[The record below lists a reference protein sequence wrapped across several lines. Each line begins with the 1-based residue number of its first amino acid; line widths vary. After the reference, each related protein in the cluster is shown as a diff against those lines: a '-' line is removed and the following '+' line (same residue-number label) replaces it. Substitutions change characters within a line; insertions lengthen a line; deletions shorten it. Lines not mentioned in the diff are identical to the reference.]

1 MTQHAVTRP
10 IDQCPACGDSNLTPF
25 YAKDGVAS
33 HSCLLMDDEAEALT
47 FPKGD
52 LRIVFCQNCAFVF
65 NTHYNGS
72 LAAYS
77 ARYEETQAFSPLFRD
92 FARDL
97 AKRWVEKYNLHDSSV
112 LELGCGKGEFLVN
125 MIEEGAGSGIGIDPG
140 VHPERIDPAL
150 ESRITWIAD
159 YYGPKYSHLKA
170 DAVVCR
176 HTMEHISPVGDW
188 MRDIRAAIGDQPD
201 TVVLFELPDVL
212 RILEEAAYWDVY
224 YEHCSY
230 FSAGSLAR
238 LFRATGFEVLEITR
252 EYDDQYLVIEA
263 RPTATPAPGEPLAIE
278 DDLDRLRASLEPFEQ
293 SVAAS
298 LATWADEIRTVRARG
313 GRVAIWGSGSKGVSF
328 FAGLGETARSVD
340 YAVDINPYKHGK
352 FMAGS
357 GHRIVAPE
365 QLAADRP
372 ELVIVMNPIY
382 LTEIGELLQS
392 LGVRTD
398 LRAV

>member
-1 MTQHAVTRP
+1 MTEPAVTRP
-10 IDQCPACGDSNLTPF
+10 IHQCPACGSTKLTPF
-25 YAKDGVAS
+25 YAKDRVAS
-33 HSCLLMDDEAEALT
+33 HSCLLMDDEAEARA

-52 LRIVFCQNCAFVF
+52 LRIVFCGTCAFVF
-65 NTHYNGS
+65 NTHYDGT

-77 ARYEETQAFSPLFRD
+77 ARYEETQAFSPLFRE

-97 AKRWVEKYNLHDSSV
+97 AKRWVENYDLHGRSV

-125 MIEEGAGSGIGIDPG
+125 MIEQGAGSGIGIDPG

-201 TVVLFELPDVL
+201 TIVLFELPDVL

-238 LFRATGFEVLEITR
+238 LFRATGFEVLEVTR

-263 RPTATPAPGEPLAIE
+263 RPSVTPAPGDPLPNE
-278 DDLDRLRASLEPFEQ
+278 DDIERLRASLEPFER
-293 SVAAS
+293 SVEAS
-298 LATWADEIRTVRARG
+298 LTNWSAEIRAVRARG

-328 FAGLGETARSVD
+328 FAGLGETAQLVD

-365 QLAADRP
+365 QLVADRP

-382 LTEIGELLQS
+382 LGEIAELLTK
-392 LGVRTD
+392 LGVQTN
-398 LRAV
+398 LREV

>member
-1 MTQHAVTRP
+1 MTKP
-10 IDQCPACGDSNLTPF
+10 IDRCPACNGSSLTPF

-33 HSCLLMDDEAEALT
+33 HSCLLMDDEVEALA

-52 LRIVFCQNCAFVF
+52 LRIVFCDTCAFVF

-77 ARYEETQAFSPLFRD
+77 ARYEETQAFSPLFRE

-97 AKRWVEKYNLHDSSV
+97 AKRWVDKYDLHDRSV

-125 MIEEGAGSGIGIDPG
+125 MIEQGAGSGIGIDPG
-140 VHPERIDPAL
+140 VHPERIDPEL
-150 ESRITWIAD
+150 TDRLTWIAD
-159 YYGPKYSHLKA
+159 YYGPKYTHLKA

-188 MRDIRAAIGDQPD
+188 MRSIREAIGDQPD

-238 LFRATGFEVLEITR
+238 LFRATGFEVLEVSR

-263 RPTATPAPGEPLAIE
+263 KPSTTPAPGEPLEIE
-278 DDLDRLRASLEPFEQ
+278 DDVERLRASLASFDL
-293 SVAAS
+293 SVATS
-298 LATWADEIRTVRARG
+298 LANWSDEIRAVRARG

-328 FAGLGETARSVD
+328 FAGLGEAARLVD
-340 YAVDINPYKHGK
+340 YAVDVNPYKHGK

-357 GHRIVAPE
+357 GHAIVAPDR
-365 QLAADRP
+365 LATDRP

-382 LTEIGELLQS
+382 LDEIGESLAE
-392 LGVRTD
+392 LGVSTD
-398 LRAV
+398 LRAI